1 MVAIFYRLIKNS
13 LRWCLKG
20 FSTTKNSSQKNQEH
34 FYQNV
39 NQEIS
44 IKTNQTCF
52 YFTISSGIKKTGN
65 PEITLQ
71 KTSSLRN
78 KMKLWFHKL
87 VQCKLHRS
95 ILIAGKGHECFI
107 SKTCEIEV
115 TKIRQLSNIIWTRC
129 LFMCICLHI
138 CHNYMHAVSWR

>member
-1 MVAIFYRLIKNS
+1 MNLISASMVAIFYKLIKNS
-13 LRWCLKG
+13 LRCCVKG
-20 FSTTKNSSQKNQEH
+20 FSTTKNSSHKNQEH

-52 YFTISSGIKKTGN
+52 YFTMSCGIKKTEN

-71 KTSSLRN
+71 KTSSLGN
-78 KMKLWFHKL
+78 KMNLWFYTS
-87 VQCKLHRS
+87 VQCMLHRS

-107 SKTCEIEV
+107 SKTCEIED
-115 TKIRQLSNIIWTRC
+115 TKIRHCQISFVFVHVH
-129 LFMCICLHI
+129 LFAHLP
-138 CHNYMHAVSWR
+138 